1 MRTQEQITAIKN
13 TQSDPKQLWDILHP
27 RDVDALLEYYNT
39 SNNVE
44 QKNTGPKVLYVKE
57 GEGVIDHILKML
69 RHLYGN
75 FSVRSAHYFDV
86 EKPHIIHNDDSFDY
100 PQCYKA
106 FVIPLYVEGN
116 TSDKAKFFVFDQSY
130 YGGPAKFVNG
140 EDVTSKPVHYNTFL
154 TDYTNVQDQAI
165 CGLDDLQL
173 QYLTHLKPKWLEGL
187 SVNRYFPWQIGSM
200 IEFDSL
206 NLHCSSDFN
215 KAGITR
221 KIGLSIFTEIDNAA
235 V

>member
-27 RDVDALLEYYNT
+27 CDINALLDYYNT
-39 SNNVE
+39 SKNVE

-69 RHLYGN
+69 RHRYGN

-86 EKPHIIHNDDSFDY
+86 SKPHIIHNDDDFDY

-106 FVIPLYVEGN
+106 FVIPLLVEGA
-116 TSDKAKFFVFDQSY
+116 TCDKAKFFVFDQSY

-140 EDVTSKPVHYNTFL
+140 EDVTGKPVHYNTFL
-154 TDYTNVQDQAI
+154 TDYKDVTDRASS
-165 CGLDDLQL
+165 GLDNFEL
-173 QYLTHLKPKWLEGL
+173 QYLTHLKPKWIEGL
-187 SVNRYFPWQIGSM
+187 SVNKYFDWRIGS
-200 IEFDSL
+200 IISFDSL
-206 NLHCSSDFN
+206 NLHCSSNFN
-215 KAGITR
+215 APGITR